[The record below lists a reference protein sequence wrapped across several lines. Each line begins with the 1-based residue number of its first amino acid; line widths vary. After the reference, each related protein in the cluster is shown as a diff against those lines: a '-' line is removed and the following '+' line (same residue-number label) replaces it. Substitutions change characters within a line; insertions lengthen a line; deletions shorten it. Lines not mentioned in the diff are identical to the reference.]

1 MAKKSSGGKEPPAK
15 KTPDKKTP
23 AKKKASGAP
32 RKKRGVAEAG
42 SRGLGAGELATDGAP
57 GEVEELAGQVR
68 SDGGAVLSSYRDPL
82 GGHWQLLVSL
92 PLEKVRPTPFQ
103 RDLSDAHVKRLA
115 EAIGGL
121 DRFLDP
127 VIVVRGPEGVYWTPN
142 GHHRTAAL
150 GRLGAKSVTALLLP
164 DERVAYR
171 ILALNTEKA
180 HGLREKAL
188 EVIRM
193 ARALADLDAA
203 QPEGRYSLEFEEPA
217 LLTIGACYDE
227 KARFAG
233 SSYMPVLKRVEAFLE
248 QPLPQALEVRA
259 ARAKLL
265 FQVDA
270 AVDEGVRGLKERGF
284 HSPYLKAFVVARVNP
299 LKDETPPEGV
309 EAVLEEMQRRAEA
322 FDPGKVHLGQIA
334 GAAGPPGGGEE

>member
-1 MAKKSSGGKEPPAK
+1 MAKKSSGDKAPARKKAPAK
-15 KTPDKKTP
+15 R
-23 AKKKASGAP
+23 KAATP
-32 RKKRGVAEAG
+32 RKKKGVAEAG
-42 SRGLGAGELATDGAP
+42 TRGLDA
-57 GEVEELAGQVR
+57 
-68 SDGGAVLSSYRDPL
+68 AVLSGGEAPADVAALGTQVAADGGQVLATYRDPL

-127 VIVVRGPEGVYWTPN
+127 AIVVRGPDGIYWTPN

-150 GRLGAKSVTALLLP
+150 GRLGARSITALLLP

-180 HGLREKAL
+180 HGLREKAM

-193 ARALADLDAA
+193 ARSLADLDPG
-203 QPEGRYSLEFEEPA
+203 QPEGRFSLEFEEPA
-217 LLTIGACYDE
+217 LLTIGACYE
-227 KARFAG
+227 QKPRFAG
-233 SSYMPVLKRVEAFLE
+233 SSYMSVLKRVEAFLE
-248 QPLPQALEVRA
+248 QPLPAALEVRS
-259 ARAKLL
+259 ARAALL

-270 AVDEGVRGLKERGF
+270 AVDEVVKALKERGF

-299 LKDETPPEGV
+299 LKDDAPPEGV
-309 EAVLEEMQRRAEA
+309 EAVLQEMQRRAAA
-322 FDPGKVHLGQIA
+322 FDAGKVHLGQIA